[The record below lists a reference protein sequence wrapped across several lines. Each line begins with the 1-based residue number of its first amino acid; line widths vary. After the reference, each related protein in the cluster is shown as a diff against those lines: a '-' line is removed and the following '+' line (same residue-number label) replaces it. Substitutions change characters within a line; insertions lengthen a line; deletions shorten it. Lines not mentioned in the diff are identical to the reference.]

1 MSCFFG
7 SVPFCRK
14 KIYGNKLSRPV
25 DYYWNISI
33 SHSSILGEY
42 KWLAVLTWKGHKPD
56 SDEINEISKKIE
68 NYRAKIL
75 MFDDWIP
82 EQGYVSGILQ
92 VS

>member
-1 MSCFFG
+1 M
-7 SVPFCRK
+7 
-14 KIYGNKLSRPV
+14 
-25 DYYWNISI
+25 
-33 SHSSILGEY
+33 
-42 KWLAVLTWKGHKPD
+42 AVLTWKGHKPD